1 MNAKSEALKILQK
14 NNEITTKEL
23 VRKAGISRPHA
34 SKVISTLLREG
45 RVLRIG
51 NGPRTMYITPGHNKI
66 AEVRFEKKLKS
77 KNLQEHEVLNEVK
90 RELLSLA
97 KLPENIRSIFD
108 YAFSEMLN
116 NAIEHSRSKLIK
128 VEIGEEEE
136 SLLFIVEDYGVGV
149 FRNVMQK
156 KKLRS
161 ELEAIQDLLKGKTTT
176 KPQAHSG
183 EGIFFTSK
191 AADVFILESF
201 NHRLRVDNVIEDVFV
216 ETLDSKIE
224 GTRVIFRV
232 NKKAEK
238 HLSAIFRKYQTSSTE
253 LGFDKTEIKVKLYT
267 MGTIYISR
275 SQARRILVGLE
286 KFESIIL
293 DFDKVSTVGQAFA
306 DEIFRVFRNKYPKKK
321 IIAINTNKAVA
332 FMVHRVDKTGGRE

>member
-1 MNAKSEALKILQK
+1 MNSKSEALKILQK

-23 VRKAGISRPHA
+23 ARKAGISRPYA

-66 AEVRFEKKLKS
+66 SEARFKEKLEN
-77 KNLQEHEVLNEVK
+77 KNLKEHEVLDEVK

-97 KLPENIRSIFD
+97 KLPENVRSIFD

-116 NAIEHSRSKLIK
+116 NAIEHSKSKLIK
-128 VEIGEEEE
+128 VEVGEEEE

-156 KKLRS
+156 KKLKS
-161 ELEAIQDLLKGKTTT
+161 ELEAIQDILKGKTTT

-201 NHRLRVDNVIEDVFV
+201 GHRLRVDNVVDDIFI
-216 ETLDSKIE
+216 ETLDSEIK
-224 GTRVIFRV
+224 GTRVVFRV
-232 NKKAEK
+232 NKKSKK

-293 DFDKVSTVGQAFA
+293 DFTRVPTVGQAFA
-306 DEIFRVFRNKYPKKK
+306 DEIFRVFKNKYPKKK
-321 IIAINTNKAVA
+321 IIAINTNEAVK
-332 FMVHRVDKTGGRE
+332 FMINRVDRTGVRG